1 MASEKVTAGCFGV
14 GSVKALPQP
23 EKPGHQRRK
32 SWFSRRQTAEET
44 QPPALD
50 AGDLDDKLCEGLF
63 DLDLGD
69 ETSNGKA
76 RKGDKPAAASLHRR
90 RWSFGGARQVAP
102 QPATSDSTV
111 EPASD
116 LLASSSDLSV
126 DSSGS
131 PQSSAV
137 AAAAAAAAAAL
148 GRPSPS
154 TGATAA
160 PPAAPSPQRSAGSY
174 RRLWHSITSVRKG
187 DALPAAAGAPGG
199 DVSVESLVKAVQR
212 LRSGQPVMDAVKAGL
227 RHLDSRAVAAL
238 LKELSKCGLPHRA
251 AELFDWLRSLPPDHP
266 LSKLADLYTYTTII
280 SQVGRCRIP
289 SLPSLG
295 FLFSRPLSH

>member
-14 GSVKALPQP
+14 GSAKALPQP

-32 SWFSRRQTAEET
+32 SWFSRRQAAEEA

-50 AGDLDDKLCEGLF
+50 AADPDDKLCEGLF
-63 DLDLGD
+63 DLDLADDAG
-69 ETSNGKA
+69 NGKA

-90 RWSFGGARQVAP
+90 RWSFGARQVAP
-102 QPATSDSTV
+102 QPSQPSDAAP

-126 DSSGS
+126 TDSGS
-131 PQSSAV
+131 PQSAAG

-154 TGATAA
+154 VAA
-160 PPAAPSPQRSAGSY
+160 SPSPVAAAAPSPQRSAGSY

-187 DALPAAAGAPGG
+187 DALPATSAAPGG

-212 LRSGQPVMDAVKAGL
+212 LRSGQPAIEAVKGGL

-251 AELFDWLRSLPPDHP
+251 AELFDWLRALPPDHP

-280 SQVGRCRIP
+280 SQVCGGGWARIGKGGAGP
-289 SLPSLG
+289 A
-295 FLFSRPLSH
+295 